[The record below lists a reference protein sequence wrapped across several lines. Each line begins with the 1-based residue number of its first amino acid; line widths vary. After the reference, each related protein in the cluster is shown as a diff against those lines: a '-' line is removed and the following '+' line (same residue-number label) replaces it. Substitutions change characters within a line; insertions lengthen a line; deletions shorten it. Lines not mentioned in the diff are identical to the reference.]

1 MTSLTQQHSAGQ
13 PALALLSSCAL
24 TDFTDLPRVGFRGAG
39 SAHYLQS
46 RDFVL
51 PAPRKP
57 TRGRSVRSVSA
68 QLDRRAR
75 AG

>member
-24 TDFTDLPRVGFRGAG
+24 TDLTDLPRVGFRGAG

-46 RDFVL
+46 R
-51 PAPRKP
+51 AA
-57 TRGRSVRSVSA
+57 GSA
-68 QLDRRAR
+68 QPSRQP
-75 AG
+75 G